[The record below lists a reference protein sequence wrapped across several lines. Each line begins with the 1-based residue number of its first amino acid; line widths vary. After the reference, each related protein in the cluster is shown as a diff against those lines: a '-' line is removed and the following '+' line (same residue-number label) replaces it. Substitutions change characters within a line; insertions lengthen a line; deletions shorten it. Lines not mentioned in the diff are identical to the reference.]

1 MGEILYIYIYIYIY
15 IHTHTHNI
23 HSLCIHSLCIP
34 TTLKNYIQQIFS
46 RLFKGCKVSESKRTT
61 EQS

>member
-1 MGEILYIYIYIYIY
+1 MGMGEILYIYIYILI
-15 IHTHTHNI
+15 
-23 HSLCIHSLCIP
+23 IHSLCIP